1 MDSIVFFYD
10 KGKVIKGKVTYY
22 EDWYEKWKA
31 GLSGVEMMS
40 IEFNEDEAPTGLTK
54 EDFQGVYDQA
64 DEEFKDKMGVSYEEF
79 CQAGE
84 PSYKEIMKIENALK
98 NTEFIKRED
107 GEYRDVIFNKT
118 EKELMQDYFK
128 YRSKKN
134 KGKDC

>member
-31 GLSGVEMMS
+31 GLSNVEMMS
-40 IEFNEDEAPTGLTK
+40 IEFDEDEAPTGLTK

-64 DEEFKDKMGVSYEEF
+64 DEEFKNKMGVSYEEF

-84 PSYKEIMKIENALK
+84 PSYKEIITTAANGLQAQNEVIDAMVENIL
-98 NTEFIKRED
+98 RE
-107 GEYRDVIFNKT
+107 K
-118 EKELMQDYFK
+118 L
-128 YRSKKN
+128 
-134 KGKDC
+134 